1 MRAPALLLVLSLL
14 LLSACRKDP
23 ALPIEEVQTGTTPL
37 ALEIPLWALNQ
48 PLPLNLPADNPLT
61 VEGVALG
68 RKLFYEKALSDN
80 YSMSCGSCHQ
90 QQFAFTD
97 PRRFSLGT
105 DGSEGRRNSM
115 SVQNMLWD
123 HFFFRDGRAGSLE
136 QQALGPVVNHVEL
149 RNTWPVVE
157 ARLRRLPD
165 YPQLFAR
172 VFGSP
177 GIDSI
182 RVVKAIA
189 QFERTLLSFDS
200 PFDRY
205 FYQGDA
211 NAMTDAEVRGMD
223 LFFGEAQCDLCHLAP
238 FFQDHDFRNIGLAP
252 GPDQGLAELTGQT
265 QDRGRFKVTSL
276 RNIALTAPYM
286 HDGRFAT
293 LEEVIDFY
301 ADSVNVND
309 PNLDNHMWPWTGG
322 QIDLSAEERADLKAF
337 MEALT
342 DQRFV
347 TDPAFSDPN

>member
-1 MRAPALLLVLSLL
+1 MRRYTYFLVALLALG
-14 LLSACRKDP
+14 ACRKDP
-23 ALPIEEVQTGTTPL
+23 AIERADAFTGPTPL
-37 ALEIPLWALNQ
+37 ALEIPAWALNQ
-48 PLPLNLPADNPLT
+48 PHPLQIPATNPLT

-80 YSMSCGSCHQ
+80 YSLSCGSCHRQ
-90 QQFAFTD
+90 EFAFSD

-105 DGSEGRRNSM
+105 DGSVGRRQSM
-115 SVQNMLWD
+115 PIQNMLWD
-123 HFFFRDGRAGSLE
+123 HAFFWDGRAASLE
-136 QQALGPVVNHVEL
+136 EQAFGPVANHLEM
-149 RNTWPVVE
+149 RNAWPVVE
-157 ARLRRLPD
+157 ERLRRLPE
-165 YPQLFAR
+165 YPLLFAR
-172 VFGSP
+172 AFGSP
-177 GIDSI
+177 GIDSV

-205 FYQGDA
+205 YYGGDA
-211 NAMTDAEVRGMD
+211 GAMTDAQVRGMD
-223 LFFGEAQCDLCHLAP
+223 LFFGEAQCVLCHMAP
-238 FFQDHDFRNIGLAP
+238 LFQDHDFRNIGLPP
-252 GPDQGLAELTGQT
+252 GPDQGRAEITGVT
-265 QDRGRFKVTSL
+265 SDRGRFKVNSV

-301 ADSVNVND
+301 ADSVVLST

-322 QIDLSAEERADLKAF
+322 QIDLDAQERADLKAF

-347 TDPAFSDPN
+347 TNPAFSDPN